1 MKFANDDYNKERA
14 LDALHS
20 MHPDNIPGDSSDGW
34 IIVSTAAKLIGI
46 DFEQWLDWTSQ
57 SKAFEGADNARTRWK
72 SFKTSKSNPRVLY
85 DAAIKGGWSSKSG
98 QSPSR
103 QVYSLPPAFEPE
115 QEKKA
120 TIEVL
125 GYAFKRTQPFSP
137 AHPYAAKKGF
147 LSVPALHHLRQFPD
161 DDQYHAGELF
171 LPMYE
176 DGKMVSAIRIL
187 PNGKKPNF
195 RELGNSFATL
205 GEVQAGQ
212 PVYLAEGLA
221 TAWAINQ
228 ATDCAAVVFGS
239 NTRMGTVARAVQ
251 RQHPDS
257 PIVLVPD
264 VGEEGRADKV
274 AAELCCAVAAMPAGN
289 DGNYDAWD
297 YMQDHGKDAL
307 KDLLQAA
314 KQQAK
319 TNTAKQE
326 EKPAMHKDSL
336 APFLAKLGVVE
347 KVFLPLEPSPY
358 DAPANYD
365 DVKIEN
371 AGAPLNP
378 YADFVK
384 LRHRPP
390 AARWVIP
397 GVIEHGVVTIAGARG
412 VGKTTSVLPLAMT
425 TAGLHEPDYKLA
437 PKADRWRHVIY
448 ITEHLAQVEGIIAG
462 VVECAGWGV
471 TWEQVERRIHIVEA
485 KRLPI
490 EDIATVAGFYK
501 SLARTVDGVE
511 VLPLIVFDTQAAC
524 FAMDDENDNSEASKI
539 MAALKQDFHGAPIW
553 IIGHVAKTN
562 NARSDIAELSARG
575 AGAFEGDSIQNLYLV
590 KEGEGERAERFIKIG
605 KHRAEPQYGTKL
617 SIVTGSH
624 TVEGLNEWGEAEPT
638 FLRWSSVQ
646 QIDPSHQEQREQV
659 ETEFAKRKRDEMR
672 ERILNEVDAQWK
684 AGEPLNQRGVR
695 ARVPGKHTDVDLTV
709 TALLNEQFLYEV
721 SIPPAMRTHPKRS
734 SYLIRLERDELE
746 AFKKDGPAALPPKKT
761 AILPS
766 WRKPEIS
773 MRPAPSKESAPND
786 DESSAS

>member
-115 QEKKA
+115 QEKKV

-274 AAELCCAVAAMPAGN
+274 ATELCCAVAAMPAGN

-365 DVKIEN
+365 DVKIETTEK
-371 AGAPLNP
+371 PIHP
-378 YADFVK
+378 YAVFAK
-384 LRHRPP
+384 LKKRPP
-390 AARWVIP
+390 AARWVVP
-397 GVIEHGVVTIAGARG
+397 GVIELGVVTIAGARG
-412 VGKTTSVLPLAMT
+412 VGKTTAVLPLAMT
-425 TAGLHEPDYKLA
+425 TAGLHEPNNPLA

-462 VVECAGWGV
+462 VVDCAGWGI
-471 TWEQVERRIHIVEA
+471 TWEDVEERIHVVEA

-490 EDIATVAGFYK
+490 EDVTAVAGFYK
-501 SLARTVDGVE
+501 QLTRTVYGVE
-511 VLPLIVFDTQAAC
+511 ILPLIVFDTQAAC
-524 FAMDDENDNSEASKI
+524 FAMDNENDNSEASKI

-562 NARSDIAELSARG
+562 IGRSNATELSARG
-575 AGAFEGDSIQNLYLV
+575 AGAFEGDSIQNTYLV
-590 KEGEGERAERFIKIG
+590 QEGEERFLCIG
-605 KHRAEPQYGTKL
+605 KHRAEPKYGREL
-617 SIVTGSH
+617 SIVTGQK
-624 TVEGLNEWGEAEPT
+624 TVAGVNEWGELENT
-638 FLRWSSVQ
+638 CLRWSSIQ
-646 QIDPSHQEQREQV
+646 PMDASRKELREQAQA
-659 ETEFAKRKRDEMR
+659 EEAKERAAELRQAIMDAVDTACRVGNPLSKTGARDKVAGNTTTKQHIIDQLIHEGWLHEITVPQK
-672 ERILNEVDAQWK
+672 ERVNA
-684 AGEPLNQRGVR
+684 N
-695 ARVPGKHTDVDLTV
+695 
-709 TALLNEQFLYEV
+709 
-721 SIPPAMRTHPKRS
+721 
-734 SYLIRLERDELE
+734 
-746 AFKKDGPAALPPKKT
+746 KKT
-761 AILPS
+761 FLVRLSTVEHESWRSTGLLPEAKQAIPQS
-766 WRKPEIS
+766 WRKPPVPTVTTVTTTENEDE
-773 MRPAPSKESAPND
+773 PSNSED
-786 DESSAS
+786 V